1 MRRSA
6 ARRASFGRVPVSML
20 TVNLN
25 AHDSIPFIGIT
36 QRSLSQ
42 PMSVQNSSDQS
53 QSPGTLQFK
62 ASFSTSTV
70 PVKRKNSSHLVTP
83 ALADDELPQLLR
95 KSFSVDSF
103 APYQG
108 CGSTRGKSVPRNDSS
123 RGPLAASGTKAG
135 QVQATGR
142 LRGESLSSGSSRILD
157 ADGDR
162 YDPLSA
168 SATERYRRGQ
178 LKTVAKQP
186 IRGGDLP
193 LPLRTPTNSVS
204 TIASTS
210 STLLNATANMPRNP
224 SSRQSSD
231 RPASGRSRSD
241 STGINPSRKITIN
254 TQVPPSNPVS
264 NRFSSI
270 YFLFTAT

>member
-1 MRRSA
+1 
-6 ARRASFGRVPVSML
+6 
-20 TVNLN
+20 
-25 AHDSIPFIGIT
+25 
-36 QRSLSQ
+36 
-42 PMSVQNSSDQS
+42 MSVQNSSDQS
-53 QSPGTLQFK
+53 QSPGTLQFN
-62 ASFSTSTV
+62 ASFSTST
-70 PVKRKNSSHLVTP
+70 PPMKRKNSSPLVTP
-83 ALADDELPQLLR
+83 APVDELAQLPQPLR

-108 CGSTRGKSVPRNDSS
+108 YGPTRGQSVPRHDSS
-123 RGPLAASGTKAG
+123 RGPLAASGTKAR

-142 LRGESLSSGSSRILD
+142 PRGESLSSGSSRVLD

-178 LKTVAKQP
+178 LKAVAKQP

-210 STLLNATANMPRNP
+210 STLPSATANMSRNS
-224 SSRQSSD
+224 SSRQAPD
-231 RPASGRSRSD
+231 RPSGRSRSG
-241 STGINPSRKITIN
+241 STGIIPSRKITIN

-270 YFLFTAT
+270 FYLFKAT